1 MTGGRPCDRRSTRG
15 SIAQAAELLDAC
27 RARGETIVTAESCTG
42 GLVAATLTA
51 IPGSSDVFERGF
63 VTYANAAKSEM
74 LGVPYWLIERHGAVS
89 EDVARAMAGG
99 ALTHSQ
105 ASLAVAV
112 TGIAGPDGGTPEK
125 PVGLVHFAAGAARR
139 RRSATRWCCSAIS
152 GAPRSGGGASSA
164 RSRCSAH
171 CCEASA
177 RAFASID
184 RIGPRLEGVG
194 IFLHGLVEEAADQ
207 PLEQARAE
215 AIGDIEVDLARPLA

>member
-1 MTGGRPCDRRSTRG
+1 MNLAIDIDERL
-15 SIAQAAELLDAC
+15 IAQAAELLEAC
-27 RARGETIVTAESCTG
+27 RLRGETIVTAESCTG

-125 PVGLVHFAAGAARR
+125 PVGLVHFVAARR
-139 RRSATRWCCSAIS
+139 NAPVNHEKVLFDALGRAEIRRRSV
-152 GAPRSGGGASSA
+152 
-164 RSRCSAH
+164 
-171 CCEASA
+171 E
-177 RAFASID
+177 RA
-184 RIGPRLEGVG
+184 
-194 IFLHGLVEEAADQ
+194 LV
-207 PLEQARAE
+207 LL
-215 AIGDIEVDLARPLA
+215 GSLL